1 MLLAVLEKR
10 AGFNLASKDIF
21 LNITGGIKIEDTGND
36 LAIIAAILS
45 SNNEMHIPDNY
56 CFAGEIGLSGEIR
69 PVKMIEQR
77 IKEAEKLGFK
87 KILISKYCEKI
98 SSKKLQIIYLTTVED
113 LIDEIS
119 R

>member
-1 MLLAVLEKR
+1 
-10 AGFNLASKDIF
+10 
-21 LNITGGIKIEDTGND
+21 
-36 LAIIAAILS
+36 
-45 SNNEMHIPDNY
+45 
-56 CFAGEIGLSGEIR
+56 
-69 PVKMIEQR
+69 MIEQR